1 MAAIDPFRLDAILGD
16 KAQPS
21 DVFGL
26 NRVLGKPREPEG
38 LGSALSRGFVEAAQQ
53 VPQLLGGL
61 QAGAGAAL
69 ESAFGEG
76 GIGTAIKESGL
87 ERYKK
92 WEDKIQAGSR
102 ESDSW
107 DYSWEQAT
115 ENGDRGALA
124 KWIAHG
130 IGYTGGQ
137 GLQMLLGAGVGTI
150 AGKAALGKVAQTVA
164 NGMVRRE
171 AGQIAAAT
179 AAKELGETAT
189 KEAIAAKAAELALLP
204 ELQKEAVK
212 AAAGTIGRNAV
223 IGASAFGQEAGEI
236 FGDLTQKAQEE
247 GRTLTGS
254 ELGRAFWSSVAAGGL
269 EFVGDKLSL
278 NVMLG
283 KSRVLKGA
291 QYAEGL
297 GGRAARAALG
307 SVAIA
312 PAEAA
317 TEYFQ
322 TGLEEYGKGTEQN
335 IIPAFQSEAGQKQA
349 REAAM
354 LGGLGGLVM
363 GGAGGALHG
372 PRPRPTARDILA
384 STSVDDAIGT
394 FVDSLGQSNAPM
406 AGKPLTGRELR
417 AANAGVLDY
426 VRALD
431 PGEQAEALRL
441 LADVQNPNL
450 PAGPKRFAQ
459 DRLGELFAS
468 VHKIPVGE
476 VEEVSQIPAGEA
488 TEVMRDAIAADRA
501 MDEFRSKYAEQLPIG
516 EATDVVPEEVSPA
529 PPAENR
535 TPRVSTAAKELDFS
549 GTTAMVKTF
558 VDRMAAIGTP
568 AARAF
573 VSDYRAGRISDD
585 DVFRAMSASEWVS
598 PDQRISEASEAL
610 ARAAAKRAPS
620 AQPSDLLA
628 PGDVPYRT
636 KLSAML
642 RAKHE
647 GLDNSTVVPA
657 PDGGFVVR
665 PREGVG
671 HDAQGDQQGAGG
683 TDVPRHIDAGRGGS
697 ADRGGIGIAGRGDTG
712 VVEREGIHG
721 GGTTD
726 VGAVGAEQLT
736 SQAASEATHATDQ
749 IAEQQSAGGE
759 HRIGDQGRA
768 AGEAGGGDRVQ
779 RAEAGQEAAAA
790 QVAEDREFLRAFQ
803 DRKPSD
809 ASPSEAEI
817 ARAAEV
823 RDRLASE
830 SLSAL
835 DGGATFKNAG
845 IRFEA
850 DGDTHV
856 VMTHD
861 GLRLAFIDGAR
872 TRANVMTALRAAQL
886 RKSGVSANDAG
897 KQAVRERLESVGTQ
911 LETLEQ
917 ERRKQFSERQQK
929 SAVHVEPGEAPEV
942 VTPAVV
948 TEATKTAAENR
959 NRKPSEMRAELLAMI
974 DAAIPKAKYEDRSQV
989 PRGRAARKTGDDY
1002 VRFRIKGDGVFTI
1015 MNSQD
1020 ALREFR
1026 EKVEKS
1032 PGFKDRTPRPTTPT
1046 WQTSA
1051 RHGSSGPESA
1061 IKNMIDDGDPQAAVD
1076 YAAARGMNLADVL
1089 KGDKT
1094 RLDKVAGLT
1103 PTEAEAVGA
1112 FEPEAAEA
1120 KQGTTPPAEV
1130 GPEYTNAPDA
1140 ATAQTA
1146 NDVAT
1151 GAATNARIENFGEAL
1166 PPPRRAL
1173 RRLEDVSE
1181 ADIAHKPLSELWPQS
1196 VNDEIE
1202 DKRMAAVAHAMRSA
1216 IPSKPRQASKLTKW
1230 VKSVAILRAWMQALL
1245 RGEVQIEPLMDRLRE
1260 VALARG
1266 LASKIAVLENVDRSQ
1281 WKRIGNVAE
1290 YPQAFKYV
1298 DGKKIPAP
1306 HVMVEID
1313 GKTRALEGSGS
1324 VADHLDEI
1332 SALLGAKAEPVRM
1345 QFEVRGTEQR
1355 GFRINKKGDREYRAL
1370 LTFKTAKD
1378 AFAALRDRH
1387 DELVQAWER
1396 IKERDNVTER
1406 DLRTSENRPRT
1417 GEDYRHGRD
1426 ITSAEFEERF
1436 GFRGGEF
1443 GDWVTQGRG
1452 DKDRQALLNS
1462 AYDALMDLAS
1472 ILDVPPR
1479 AISLDG
1485 SLGIAFGSRGSG
1497 WASAHFEPNTLVI
1510 NLTKPRGAGALAHEW
1525 FHALDNYFARLR
1537 NAGYEV
1543 KARSSSEY
1551 RDKNYVTHNPEPLM
1565 VRKDGTGR
1573 PLLRS
1578 TLQERKARNP
1588 TATYFDE
1595 DQWQP
1600 DPSHPQGVRPVVE
1613 RRFAALVDAL
1623 NAAPFTK
1630 RAAHIDSSSGYWSRR
1645 LERAARS
1652 FEVYIQSRMAQ
1663 RGFQN
1668 DYLVNVTSLEDFKRD
1683 PGRYPYPTPEEI
1695 EPIAKAFDDLFA
1707 TIETRET
1714 ERGVAL
1720 FSRASEDVRQDSNGA
1735 RATAIRAAITKA
1747 YGGLLDALES
1757 RGLVTLTQTLDQAIA
1772 LAARARSA
1780 ATGRSV
1786 DESRRELMPDAN
1798 RQTGGA
1804 SMSDKTQIDP
1814 IYSRSG
1820 NVEGFHDPV
1829 TGKSFLVA
1837 DNLTEMTA
1845 PGTLMHEVGVHMAD
1859 AGVLEDMMRRGE
1871 RLIREHSDEPMVRRA
1886 IKRMASAGET
1896 SPEEFVAYLVTE
1908 YENDRVNAPRS
1919 VRAFIRD
1926 LIAAIRAWLHKQG
1939 FVNTGS
1945 LTVADIAAIARANAR
1960 STASRRGGIGTRQEQ
1975 GQDIRFSM
1983 APAAQAVKDFTAALR
1998 GGSAK
2003 RFNALHRTIATQL
2016 HKASID
2022 PDYGR
2027 VFAIG
2032 QEFERDI
2039 ARATARAAA
2048 LAPDVLPAFDNA
2060 KSAFWRVVHGAKGD
2074 EEVDKAGQALWA
2086 GTLENGP
2093 EADSGVVWSDEQLR
2107 ERFGLGAEGS
2117 KLYRQARA
2125 AIDAS
2130 LDETAAAIAFQ
2141 LVKRNAG
2148 DLAGAIM
2155 EAPARARELIE
2166 ERLGSEVT
2174 EAAQAYLA
2182 DAKAMPNASEET
2194 KNVAAALKVLDRAS
2208 ALKAGGYAPLM
2219 RFGRYAVEVRD
2230 RDGTLVDFR
2239 KFDSELSA
2247 KMAEQRMRRQYPGAS
2262 IERSVMSE
2270 DAWKLFAGVDP
2281 ETVMLFADHIDGLD
2295 NDVKQQWYRAAL
2307 SERSAMKHLI
2317 APRKGMPGYSA
2328 DLRRVLSSFIGSS
2341 ARLAARQMHMGSM
2354 KAEISDMIDRKVS
2367 GDVIDEAQKLQEYLE
2382 APDEPFKGT
2391 RSLMFTWYLGGS
2403 VASAAVNLTQPLM
2416 MTLPYLSQ
2424 FGSAGKT
2431 MLGAIKESVS
2441 GKVNDATLAQALK
2454 RASDDGI
2461 VDPQTV
2467 HHLYH
2472 HGMKSLIDALPGGAG
2487 AKARAQGFSTLWG
2500 LMFGA
2505 AENFNRRITFIS
2517 AYRMALADKTLGDPY
2532 AFAARA
2538 VEETQSIYS
2547 RGNRPNWARG
2557 TGAFGALGVAAFTF
2571 KQYSIAYVELL
2582 VRMAKA
2588 GPKGRLAAAAM
2599 LGMMALAAG
2608 MQGVPFAEDIE
2619 DLVDTVAQQLGY
2631 RGNTKASIR
2640 EALIDAFGTGVA
2652 DAMMYG
2658 ASAGLPLDVSGRL
2671 GLGHLIPAIG
2681 IGKLTERDRRGKQLA
2696 ELAGPIGGFYGS
2708 LMDAV
2713 EAAGAGKG
2721 GGEVIA
2727 AFAPIAVRNAM
2738 IGAQMAERGYYS
2750 DTRGRRVTDTDAGD
2764 AFIKALGFQPES
2776 VASVRRPQYLVAQ
2789 DIARMRGVKQ
2799 DISDL
2804 RARAIV
2810 EREPDLR
2817 VRAEEMLR
2825 EWNTNNPDMRITIN
2839 AADIMKR
2846 VTAARATSAERIK
2859 KTAPQQ
2865 VRRRVAELLNAP

>member
-1166 PPPRRAL
+1166 
-1173 RRLEDVSE
+1173 
-1181 ADIAHKPLSELWPQS
+1181 
-1196 VNDEIE
+1196 
-1202 DKRMAAVAHAMRSA
+1202 
-1216 IPSKPRQASKLTKW
+1216 
-1230 VKSVAILRAWMQALL
+1230 
-1245 RGEVQIEPLMDRLRE
+1245 
-1260 VALARG
+1260 
-1266 LASKIAVLENVDRSQ
+1266 
-1281 WKRIGNVAE
+1281 
-1290 YPQAFKYV
+1290 
-1298 DGKKIPAP
+1298 
-1306 HVMVEID
+1306 
-1313 GKTRALEGSGS
+1313 
-1324 VADHLDEI
+1324 
-1332 SALLGAKAEPVRM
+1332 
-1345 QFEVRGTEQR
+1345 
-1355 GFRINKKGDREYRAL
+1355 
-1370 LTFKTAKD
+1370 
-1378 AFAALRDRH
+1378 
-1387 DELVQAWER
+1387 
-1396 IKERDNVTER
+1396 
-1406 DLRTSENRPRT
+1406 
-1417 GEDYRHGRD
+1417 
-1426 ITSAEFEERF
+1426 
-1436 GFRGGEF
+1436 
-1443 GDWVTQGRG
+1443 
-1452 DKDRQALLNS
+1452 
-1462 AYDALMDLAS
+1462 
-1472 ILDVPPR
+1472 
-1479 AISLDG
+1479 
-1485 SLGIAFGSRGSG
+1485 
-1497 WASAHFEPNTLVI
+1497 
-1510 NLTKPRGAGALAHEW
+1510 
-1525 FHALDNYFARLR
+1525 
-1537 NAGYEV
+1537 
-1543 KARSSSEY
+1543 
-1551 RDKNYVTHNPEPLM
+1551 
-1565 VRKDGTGR
+1565 
-1573 PLLRS
+1573 
-1578 TLQERKARNP
+1578 
-1588 TATYFDE
+1588 
-1595 DQWQP
+1595 
-1600 DPSHPQGVRPVVE
+1600 
-1613 RRFAALVDAL
+1613 
-1623 NAAPFTK
+1623 
-1630 RAAHIDSSSGYWSRR
+1630 
-1645 LERAARS
+1645 
-1652 FEVYIQSRMAQ
+1652 
-1663 RGFQN
+1663 
-1668 DYLVNVTSLEDFKRD
+1668 
-1683 PGRYPYPTPEEI
+1683 
-1695 EPIAKAFDDLFA
+1695 
-1707 TIETRET
+1707 
-1714 ERGVAL
+1714 

-2295 NDVKQQWYRAAL
+2295 KDVKQQWYRAAL

-2391 RSLMFTWYLGGS
+2391 RSLLFTWYLGGS